1 VFVFLRRRI
10 VRYIIAAIA
19 IPLIGMLVVKASTE
33 MESRRGTSVG
43 SRSLRKLGT
52 FMENRGGGRFV
63 RPRPG
68 PAPAPAG

>member
-1 VFVFLRRRI
+1 
-10 VRYIIAAIA
+10 
-19 IPLIGMLVVKASTE
+19 MLVVKASTE